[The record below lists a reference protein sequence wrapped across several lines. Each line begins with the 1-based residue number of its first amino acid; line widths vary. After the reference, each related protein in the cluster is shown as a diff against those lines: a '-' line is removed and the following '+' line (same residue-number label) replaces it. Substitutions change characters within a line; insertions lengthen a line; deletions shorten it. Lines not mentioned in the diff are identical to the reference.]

1 MFDIPSGEQQ
11 EEGKSDDSPIVLEG
25 EKAFGFRSVLKYM
38 YAGCV
43 YYKVQC
49 YGFSLKAAL
58 QGDGHAD
65 RCYPLVRPAGDHRS
79 S

>member
-25 EKAFGFRSVLKYM
+25 EKVFGFRSVLKYM

-43 YYKVQC
+43 CYKVQ
-49 YGFSLKAAL
+49 
-58 QGDGHAD
+58 
-65 RCYPLVRPAGDHRS
+65 
-79 S
+79 